1 MNKKNTS
8 KNKRYYTSFV
18 EADERTLEKLFG
30 TKSQKNETQE
40 PNEQEDEF
48 GKKEETKA
56 ELRQTIK
63 ILLTMLRWAIF
74 ICIFGLNLALSI
86 SLAANSDLSSKTGVI
101 FVVLSVLSLYFAW
114 FTVKIKKKNEFQKK
128 LKNRMLVTLL
138 FSLGTCSYK
147 WFFYM
152 LLMMAF
158 NFFAI
163 LGYAFFFNNFKI
175 KRSAKKE
182 ELQRIIEVLI
192 VVFVLLVFVFS
203 AKN

>member
-8 KNKRYYTSFV
+8 KNKRYHTSFV

-74 ICIFGLNLALSI
+74 I
-86 SLAANSDLSSKTGVI
+86 
-101 FVVLSVLSLYFAW
+101 YF
-114 FTVKIKKKNEFQKK
+114 
-128 LKNRMLVTLL
+128 
-138 FSLGTCSYK
+138 
-147 WFFYM
+147 
-152 LLMMAF
+152 
-158 NFFAI
+158 
-163 LGYAFFFNNFKI
+163 
-175 KRSAKKE
+175 RS
-182 ELQRIIEVLI
+182 
-192 VVFVLLVFVFS
+192 
-203 AKN
+203 

>member
-1 MNKKNTS
+1 
-8 KNKRYYTSFV
+8 
-18 EADERTLEKLFG
+18 
-30 TKSQKNETQE
+30 
-40 PNEQEDEF
+40 
-48 GKKEETKA
+48 
-56 ELRQTIK
+56 
-63 ILLTMLRWAIF
+63 
-74 ICIFGLNLALSI
+74 
-86 SLAANSDLSSKTGVI
+86 
-101 FVVLSVLSLYFAW
+101 
-114 FTVKIKKKNEFQKK
+114 
-128 LKNRMLVTLL
+128 
-138 FSLGTCSYK
+138 
-147 WFFYM
+147 M